1 MAIAL
6 NRSKNDFTNNPF
18 FKAVSSV
25 AGNIITKT
33 QEVTSNVVNET
44 KKIAGNIAKGTKQ
57 VAGNVAKSTVKIAK
71 NIANETKKIRN
82 NVVSETKRIVGNV
95 KRETKR
101 VAGNVAKGTKKVAG
115 NISKSTVKVISDI
128 SNETKRVIRNVNKE
142 TKRIA
147 GNIVKGTKKVASNI
161 AKGNFAVLSSVAKD
175 IAKETSKIVRGVT
188 RESYRIATNVAR
200 GTSKV
205 ISGVSKEAGKIV
217 KNIARETSRIVR
229 DVTNETKRITGNIIK
244 GTAGVAKNIIKS
256 TAKIANDVNKET
268 IKIVKDVAKETNRIK
283 NNVVNEVK
291 NVLYAASKLPI
302 IGSNARD
309 LHALLQEAEIEQIN
323 KELDA
328 QEEEQDKKTFYDK
341 ISNMELDESTISNI
355 VGAIDGSADKSIY
368 NNFKES
374 KLKVGME
381 ITIGSGNGEKKLKIL
396 EIMDKTKSGI
406 RGIAVGNLKTGKVEI
421 ILEGSTPPDKFF
433 ENPTKVTKHWLNNMQ
448 GNMRRPTLDL
458 LKGAASPNHIPD
470 LTDLYKSNENGTP
483 LDYQEA
489 LEFSKKIQNEYKN
502 GKNGFKG
509 LVRVSGHSKAGGA
522 SIYIASHLNIEAIA
536 VDPAPVSN
544 PGRYLYNNKIL
555 TVIPNNGDALL
566 NYTRENSKGATTSIS
581 KVYGIGELE
590 VKKVF
595 ESLNPLSIS
604 YGVDKLEENIKN
616 IMKPPRTSHLPAVK
630 VAAFKDKNGKI
641 DNHKTDPDD
650 VRKKEIEML
659 RDIKIYKSN
668 KNRGR

>member
-33 QEVTSNVVNET
+33 QKVTSNIVNET
-44 KKIAGNIAKGTKQ
+44 NKIVGNIAKGTKQ

-82 NVVSETKRIVGNV
+82 NVVNETKRIVGNV

-101 VAGNVAKGTKKVAG
+101 VAGNVAKGTKQVAG

-147 GNIVKGTKKVASNI
+147 GNIVRGTKKVASNI
-161 AKGNFAVLSSVAKD
+161 TKGNFAVLNGVVKD
-175 IAKETSKIVRGVT
+175 IAKETSKIVRGVAK
-188 RESYRIATNVAR
+188 ESYRIATNVAR
-200 GTSKV
+200 GTSRI

-268 IKIVKDVAKETNRIK
+268 IKIVKDVAKEVNRIK
-283 NNVVNEVK
+283 NNVVNEAK

-302 IGSNARD
+302 IGSNARN
-309 LHALLQEAEIEQIN
+309 LHAFLQEAEIEQIN

-341 ISNMELDESTISNI
+341 ISNMDLDESTVSNR
-355 VGAIDGSADKSIY
+355 VGAIDGSTDKSIY
-368 NNFKES
+368 NNFKKGE
-374 KLKVGME
+374 LKVGME
-381 ITIGSGNGEKKLKIL
+381 IAIDSGNGAENLKIL

-421 ILEGSTPPDKFF
+421 ILEGSMPPSEFF
-433 ENPTKVTKHWLNNMQ
+433 KNPTKVTKHWANNIS
-448 GNMRRPTLDL
+448 GNMRRTSSGL
-458 LKGAASPNHIPD
+458 LKGATSLNLPNFSD
-470 LTDLYKSNENGTP
+470 VYRSNENGTP

-489 LEFSKKIQNEYKN
+489 LEFSKKIQNGYKN
-502 GKNGFKG
+502 GKDGFKG

-536 VDPAPVSN
+536 VDPAPVNN

-555 TVIPNNGDALL
+555 KVIPDNEGDFINGALL
-566 NYTRENSKGATTSIS
+566 NEVKTNSKGEKIS
-581 KVYGIGELE
+581 SSRTFGLQKAV
-590 VKKVF
+590 
-595 ESLNPLSIS
+595 
-604 YGVDKLEENIKN
+604 ENINIKDPIGKLKN
-616 IMKPPRTSHLPAVK
+616 FQQFIKGPKTDNLATMVVK
-630 VAAFKDKNGKI
+630 VKEGSLWHTTDIRDVIDKE
-641 DNHKTDPDD
+641 KTLLN
-650 VRKKEIEML
+650 EIKL
-659 RDIKIYKSN
+659 YKSN

>member
-44 KKIAGNIAKGTKQ
+44 K
-57 VAGNVAKSTVKIAK
+57 
-71 NIANETKKIRN
+71 
-82 NVVSETKRIVGNV
+82 
-95 KRETKR
+95 
-101 VAGNVAKGTKKVAG
+101 
-115 NISKSTVKVISDI
+115 
-128 SNETKRVIRNVNKE
+128 
-142 TKRIA
+142 
-147 GNIVKGTKKVASNI
+147 
-161 AKGNFAVLSSVAKD
+161 
-175 IAKETSKIVRGVT
+175 
-188 RESYRIATNVAR
+188 
-200 GTSKV
+200 
-205 ISGVSKEAGKIV
+205 
-217 KNIARETSRIVR
+217 
-229 DVTNETKRITGNIIK
+229 RITGNIIK

-256 TAKIANDVNKET
+256 TTKIANDVNKET

-283 NNVVNEVK
+283 DNVIK
-291 NVLYAASKLPI
+291 NVKTVLYNASKLPI

-341 ISNMELDESTISNI
+341 ISNMEFDETTISNI

-368 NNFKES
+368 NNFNEG

-381 ITIGSGNGEKKLKIL
+381 ITIGKKDRAEKLKIL

-421 ILEGSTPPDKFF
+421 ILEGSMPPSEFF
-433 ENPTKVTKHWLNNMQ
+433 KNPTKVTKHWLNNMQ
-448 GNMRRPTLDL
+448 GNMRRSSLGL
-458 LKGAASPNHIPD
+458 LKGATSLNLPNFSD
-470 LTDLYKSNENGTP
+470 VYRSNENGTP

-489 LEFSKKIQNEYKN
+489 LEFSKKIQNGYKN
-502 GKNGFKG
+502 GKDGFKG

-536 VDPAPVSN
+536 VDPAPVNN

-555 TVIPNNGDALL
+555 KVIPDNEGDFINGALL
-566 NYTRENSKGATTSIS
+566 NEVKTNSKGEKIS
-581 KVYGIGELE
+581 SSRTFGLQKAV
-590 VKKVF
+590 
-595 ESLNPLSIS
+595 
-604 YGVDKLEENIKN
+604 ENINIKDPIGKLKN
-616 IMKPPRTSHLPAVK
+616 FQQFIKGPKTDNLATMVVK
-630 VAAFKDKNGKI
+630 VKEGSLW
-641 DNHKTDPDD
+641 HKTDIGD
-650 VRKKEIEML
+650 VIEKEKTLLNE
-659 RDIKIYKSN
+659 IKLYKSN

>member
-6 NRSKNDFTNNPF
+6 NRSKNDFTNNSF

-44 KKIAGNIAKGTKQ
+44 KKIAGNIARGTKQ

-82 NVVSETKRIVGNV
+82 NVVSEAKRIVNNV

-101 VAGNVAKGTKKVAG
+101 VAGNVAKGTKQVAG
-115 NISKSTVKVISDI
+115 NISKSTVKVISNI

-161 AKGNFAVLSSVAKD
+161 AKGNFAVLNGVVKD
-175 IAKETSKIVRGVT
+175 IAKETRKIIKGVAK
-188 RESYRIATNVAR
+188 ESYRIATNVAR

-229 DVTNETKRITGNIIK
+229 DITNETKRITGNIIK

-256 TAKIANDVNKET
+256 TTKIANDVNKET

-283 NNVVNEVK
+283 DNVIK
-291 NVLYAASKLPI
+291 NVKTVLYNASKLPI
-302 IGSNARD
+302 IGSSARD

-341 ISNMELDESTISNI
+341 ISNMELDESTVSNR
-355 VGAIDGSADKSIY
+355 VGATDGSDDKSIY
-368 NNFKES
+368 NNFKKGE
-374 KLKVGME
+374 LKVGME
-381 ITIGSGNGEKKLKIL
+381 IVIDEGNGAEKLKIL

-406 RGIAVGNLKTGKVEI
+406 RGIAVGNIKTGKVEI
-421 ILEGSTPPDKFF
+421 ILEGSMPPNEFF
-433 ENPTKVTKHWLNNMQ
+433 KNPTKVTKHWANNIS
-448 GNMRRPTLDL
+448 GNMRRTSSGL
-458 LKGAASPNHIPD
+458 LKGATSLNLPNFSD
-470 LTDLYKSNENGTP
+470 VYRSNENGTP

-502 GKNGFKG
+502 GKDGFKG

-536 VDPAPVSN
+536 VDPAPVNN

-555 TVIPNNGDALL
+555 KVIPDNEGDFINGALL
-566 NYTRENSKGATTSIS
+566 NEVKTNSKGEKIS
-581 KVYGIGELE
+581 SSRTFGLQKAVENINIKVPID
-590 VKKVF
+590 K
-595 ESLNPLSIS
+595 
-604 YGVDKLEENIKN
+604 KLENVKQVIKG
-616 IMKPPRTSHLPAVK
+616 S
-630 VAAFKDKNGKI
+630 KI
-641 DNHKTDPDD
+641 DNLATMVVKAKEGSLWHKTDIGD
-650 VRKKEIEML
+650 VIEKEKTLLNE
-659 RDIKIYKSN
+659 IKLYKSN

>member
-82 NVVSETKRIVGNV
+82 NVVNETKRIVNNV

-101 VAGNVAKGTKKVAG
+101 VAGNVAKGTKQVAG
-115 NISKSTVKVISDI
+115 NISKSTVKVISNI

-161 AKGNFAVLSSVAKD
+161 TKGNFAVLNGVVKD
-175 IAKETSKIVRGVT
+175 IAKETRKIIKGVAK
-188 RESYRIATNVAR
+188 ESYRIATNVVK
-200 GTSKV
+200 GTSKI

-217 KNIARETSRIVR
+217 KNIAGETSRIVR
-229 DVTNETKRITGNIIK
+229 NVTNETKRITGNIIK

-283 NNVVNEVK
+283 DNVIK
-291 NVLYAASKLPI
+291 NVKTVLYNASKLPI

-341 ISNMELDESTISNI
+341 ISNMELDESTVSNR
-355 VGAIDGSADKSIY
+355 VGAIDDSAKKSIY
-368 NNFKES
+368 NNFNEG

-381 ITIGSGNGEKKLKIL
+381 ITIGSGNGKEKLKIL

-406 RGIAVGNLKTGKVEI
+406 RGIAVGNMKTGKVEI
-421 ILEGSTPPDKFF
+421 ILEGSMPPSEFF
-433 ENPTKVTKHWLNNMQ
+433 KNPTKVTKHWANNIS
-448 GNMRRPTLDL
+448 GNMRRTSSGL
-458 LKGAASPNHIPD
+458 LKGATSLNLPNFSD
-470 LTDLYKSNENGTP
+470 VYRSNENGTP

-502 GKNGFKG
+502 GKDGFKG

-536 VDPAPVSN
+536 VDPAPVNN

-555 TVIPNNGDALL
+555 KVVPDNEGDFINGALL
-566 NYTRENSKGATTSIS
+566 NEVKTNSKGEKIS
-581 KVYGIGELE
+581 SSRTFGLQKAV
-590 VKKVF
+590 
-595 ESLNPLSIS
+595 
-604 YGVDKLEENIKN
+604 ENINIKDPIGKLKN
-616 IMKPPRTSHLPAVK
+616 FQQFIKGP
-630 VAAFKDKNGKI
+630 
-641 DNHKTDPDD
+641 KTDNLATMVVKAKEGSLWHTTDIGD
-650 VRKKEIEML
+650 VIEKEKTLLNE
-659 RDIKIYKSN
+659 IKLYKSN

>member
-18 FKAVSSV
+18 FKTVSSV

-44 KKIAGNIAKGTKQ
+44 KKIVGNIARGTKQ

-82 NVVSETKRIVGNV
+82 NVVNETKRIVGNV

-101 VAGNVAKGTKKVAG
+101 VTSNVAKGTKQVAG
-115 NISKSTVKVISDI
+115 NISKSTVKVISNI

-161 AKGNFAVLSSVAKD
+161 TKGNFAVLNGVVKD
-175 IAKETSKIVRGVT
+175 IAKETRKIIKGVAK
-188 RESYRIATNVAR
+188 ESYRIATNVVK
-200 GTSKV
+200 GTSKI

-217 KNIARETSRIVR
+217 KNIAGETSKIVR
-229 DVTNETKRITGNIIK
+229 NVTNETKRITGNIIK

-283 NNVVNEVK
+283 NNVVNEAK
-291 NVLYAASKLPI
+291 NILYAASKLPI
-302 IGSNARD
+302 IGSSVRD

-341 ISNMELDESTISNI
+341 ISNMEFDETTISNI

-421 ILEGSTPPDKFF
+421 ILEGSMPPNEFF
-433 ENPTKVTKHWLNNMQ
+433 KNPTKVTKHWLNNMQ

-502 GKNGFKG
+502 GKDGFKG

-536 VDPAPVSN
+536 VDPAPVNN

-555 TVIPNNGDALL
+555 KVVPDNEGDFINGALL
-566 NYTRENSKGATTSIS
+566 NEVKTNSKGEKIS
-581 KVYGIGELE
+581 SSRTFGLQKAVENINIKVPID
-590 VKKVF
+590 K
-595 ESLNPLSIS
+595 
-604 YGVDKLEENIKN
+604 KLENVKQVIKG
-616 IMKPPRTSHLPAVK
+616 S
-630 VAAFKDKNGKI
+630 KI
-641 DNHKTDPDD
+641 DNLATMVVKAKEGSLWHKTDIGD
-650 VRKKEIEML
+650 VIVEEKKLLNEIKL
-659 RDIKIYKSN
+659 YKSN

>member
-18 FKAVSSV
+18 FKVVSSV

-44 KKIAGNIAKGTKQ
+44 KKIAGNIARGTKQ

-101 VAGNVAKGTKKVAG
+101 VAGNVAKGTKQVAG
-115 NISKSTVKVISDI
+115 NISKSTVKVISNI

-161 AKGNFAVLSSVAKD
+161 TKGNFAVLNGVVKD
-175 IAKETSKIVRGVT
+175 IAKETRKIIKGVAK
-188 RESYRIATNVAR
+188 ESYRIATNVVK
-200 GTSKV
+200 GTSKI

-229 DVTNETKRITGNIIK
+229 DITNETKRITGNIIK

-283 NNVVNEVK
+283 DNVIK
-291 NVLYAASKLPI
+291 NVKTVLYNASKLPI
-302 IGSNARD
+302 IGSSARD

-341 ISNMELDESTISNI
+341 ISNMEFDETTVSNR
-355 VGAIDGSADKSIY
+355 VRATDGSDDKSIY
-368 NNFKES
+368 NNFNEG

-381 ITIGSGNGEKKLKIL
+381 IVVGDEGKGEEKLKIL

-406 RGIAVGNLKTGKVEI
+406 RGIAVGNMKTGKVEI
-421 ILEGSTPPDKFF
+421 ILEGSMPPNEFF
-433 ENPTKVTKHWLNNMQ
+433 KNPTKVTKHWANNIS
-448 GNMRRPTLDL
+448 GNMRRTSSGL
-458 LKGAASPNHIPD
+458 LKGATSLNLPNFSD
-470 LTDLYKSNENGTP
+470 VYRSNENGTP

-502 GKNGFKG
+502 GKDGFKG

-536 VDPAPVSN
+536 VDPAPVNN

-555 TVIPNNGDALL
+555 KVVPDNEGDFINGALL
-566 NYTRENSKGATTSIS
+566 NEVKINSKGEKIS
-581 KVYGIGELE
+581 SSRTFGLQKAVENINIKVPID
-590 VKKVF
+590 K
-595 ESLNPLSIS
+595 
-604 YGVDKLEENIKN
+604 KLENVKQVIKG
-616 IMKPPRTSHLPAVK
+616 S
-630 VAAFKDKNGKI
+630 KI
-641 DNHKTDPDD
+641 DNLATMVVKAKEGSLWHKTDIGD
-650 VRKKEIEML
+650 VIVEEKKLLNEIKL
-659 RDIKIYKSN
+659 YKSN

>member
-44 KKIAGNIAKGTKQ
+44 KKIAGNIARGTKQ

-82 NVVSETKRIVGNV
+82 NVVSETKRIVNNV

-101 VAGNVAKGTKKVAG
+101 VADNVAKVTKQVAG
-115 NISKSTVKVISDI
+115 NISKSTVKVTSNI

-147 GNIVKGTKKVASNI
+147 DNIVKGTKKVASNI
-161 AKGNFAVLSSVAKD
+161 AKGNFAVLNGVVKD
-175 IAKETSKIVRGVT
+175 IAKETSKIVRGVAK
-188 RESYRIATNVAR
+188 ESYRIATNVAK

-205 ISGVSKEAGKIV
+205 ISGISKEAGKIV

-283 NNVVNEVK
+283 NNVVNEAK
-291 NVLYAASKLPI
+291 NILYAASKLPI
-302 IGSNARD
+302 IGSNARN

-341 ISNMELDESTISNI
+341 ISNMELDESTVSNR
-355 VGAIDGSADKSIY
+355 VGATDGSADKSIY
-368 NNFKES
+368 NNFKKGE
-374 KLKVGME
+374 LKVGMD
-381 ITIGSGNGEKKLKIL
+381 ITIGSGNGKEKLKIL

-406 RGIAVGNLKTGKVEI
+406 RGIAVGNMKTGKVEI
-421 ILEGSTPPDKFF
+421 ILEGSMPPNEFF
-433 ENPTKVTKHWLNNMQ
+433 KNPTKVTKHWLNNMQ
-448 GNMRRPTLDL
+448 GNMRRTSSGL
-458 LKGAASPNHIPD
+458 LKGATSLNLPNFSD
-470 LTDLYKSNENGTP
+470 VYRSNENGTP

-502 GKNGFKG
+502 GKDGFKG

-536 VDPAPVSN
+536 VDPAPVNN

-555 TVIPNNGDALL
+555 KVIPDNEGDFINGALL
-566 NYTRENSKGATTSIS
+566 NEVKTNSKGEKIS
-581 KVYGIGELE
+581 SSRTFGLQKAV
-590 VKKVF
+590 
-595 ESLNPLSIS
+595 
-604 YGVDKLEENIKN
+604 ENINIKDPIGKLKN
-616 IMKPPRTSHLPAVK
+616 FQQFIKGPKT
-630 VAAFKDKNGKI
+630 
-641 DNHKTDPDD
+641 DNLATMVVEAKKGSLWHKTDIGD
-650 VRKKEIEML
+650 VIEKEKTLLNE
-659 RDIKIYKSN
+659 IKLYKSN

>member
-44 KKIAGNIAKGTKQ
+44 KKIAGNIARGTKQ

-82 NVVSETKRIVGNV
+82 NVVSETKRIVNNV

-101 VAGNVAKGTKKVAG
+101 VADNVAKVTKQVAG
-115 NISKSTVKVISDI
+115 NISKSTVKVTSNI

-147 GNIVKGTKKVASNI
+147 DNIVKGTKKVASNI
-161 AKGNFAVLSSVAKD
+161 AKGNFAVLNGVVKD
-175 IAKETSKIVRGVT
+175 IAKETSKIVRGVAK
-188 RESYRIATNVAR
+188 ESYRIATNVAR

-283 NNVVNEVK
+283 NNVVNEAK
-291 NVLYAASKLPI
+291 NILYAASKLPI
-302 IGSNARD
+302 IGSNARN

-341 ISNMELDESTISNI
+341 ISNMELDESTVSNR
-355 VGAIDGSADKSIY
+355 VGATDGSADKSIY
-368 NNFKES
+368 NNFKKGE
-374 KLKVGME
+374 LKVGMD
-381 ITIGSGNGEKKLKIL
+381 ITIGSGNGKEKLKIL

-406 RGIAVGNLKTGKVEI
+406 RGIAVGNMKTGKVEI
-421 ILEGSTPPDKFF
+421 ILEGSMPPNEFF
-433 ENPTKVTKHWLNNMQ
+433 KNPTKVTKHWLNNMQ
-448 GNMRRPTLDL
+448 GNMRRSSLGL
-458 LKGAASPNHIPD
+458 LKGATSLNLPNFSD
-470 LTDLYKSNENGTP
+470 VYRSNENGTP

-581 KVYGIGELE
+581 KAYGIGELE

>member
-6 NRSKNDFTNNPF
+6 NRSKNDFTNNSF

-44 KKIAGNIAKGTKQ
+44 KKIAGNIARGTKQ

-82 NVVSETKRIVGNV
+82 NVVNETKRIVSNV

-101 VAGNVAKGTKKVAG
+101 VAGNVAKGTKQVAG

-161 AKGNFAVLSSVAKD
+161 TKGNFAVLNGVVKD
-175 IAKETSKIVRGVT
+175 IAKETSKIVRGVAK
-188 RESYRIATNVAR
+188 ESYRIATNVAR

-229 DVTNETKRITGNIIK
+229 DITNETKRITGNIIK

-256 TAKIANDVNKET
+256 TTKIANDVNKET

-283 NNVVNEVK
+283 NNVVNEAK
-291 NVLYAASKLPI
+291 KVLYAASKLPI
-302 IGSNARD
+302 IGSNARN

-341 ISNMELDESTISNI
+341 ISNMDLDESTVSNR
-355 VGAIDGSADKSIY
+355 VGAIDGSTDKSIY
-368 NNFKES
+368 NNFKKGE
-374 KLKVGME
+374 LKVGME
-381 ITIGSGNGEKKLKIL
+381 IAIDSGNGAENLKIL

-406 RGIAVGNLKTGKVEI
+406 RGIAVGNIKTGKVEI
-421 ILEGSTPPDKFF
+421 ILEGSMPPSEFF
-433 ENPTKVTKHWLNNMQ
+433 KNPTKVTKHWANNIS
-448 GNMRRPTLDL
+448 GNMRRTSSGL
-458 LKGAASPNHIPD
+458 LKGATSLNLPNFSD
-470 LTDLYKSNENGTP
+470 VYRSNENGTP

-502 GKNGFKG
+502 GKDGFKG

-536 VDPAPVSN
+536 VDPAPVNN

-555 TVIPNNGDALL
+555 KVIPDNEGDFINGALL
-566 NYTRENSKGATTSIS
+566 NEVKTNSKGEKIS
-581 KVYGIGELE
+581 SSRTFGLQKAV
-590 VKKVF
+590 
-595 ESLNPLSIS
+595 
-604 YGVDKLEENIKN
+604 ENINIKDPIGKLKN
-616 IMKPPRTSHLPAVK
+616 FQQFIKGPKTDNLATMVVK
-630 VAAFKDKNGKI
+630 VKEGSLWHTTDIRDVIDKE
-641 DNHKTDPDD
+641 KTLLN
-650 VRKKEIEML
+650 EIKL
-659 RDIKIYKSN
+659 YKSN

>member
-33 QEVTSNVVNET
+33 QKVTSNIVNET
-44 KKIAGNIAKGTKQ
+44 NKIVGNIARGTKQ

-82 NVVSETKRIVGNV
+82 NVVNETKRIVGNV

-101 VAGNVAKGTKKVAG
+101 VTSNVAKGTKQVAG
-115 NISKSTVKVISDI
+115 NISKSTVKVISNI

-161 AKGNFAVLSSVAKD
+161 TKGNFAVLNGVVKD
-175 IAKETSKIVRGVT
+175 IVKETSKIVRGVAK
-188 RESYRIATNVAR
+188 ESYRIATNVAR
-200 GTSKV
+200 GTSRV

-229 DVTNETKRITGNIIK
+229 NVTNETKRITGNIIK
-244 GTAGVAKNIIKS
+244 GTSGVAKNIIKS

-283 NNVVNEVK
+283 DNVIK
-291 NVLYAASKLPI
+291 NVKTVLYNASKLPI

-328 QEEEQDKKTFYDK
+328 QEEEQDKKAFYDK
-341 ISNMELDESTISNI
+341 ISNMELDESTVSNR

-381 ITIGSGNGEKKLKIL
+381 ITIGSGNGEEKLKIL

-406 RGIAVGNLKTGKVEI
+406 RGIAVGNMKTGKVEI
-421 ILEGSTPPDKFF
+421 ILEGSMPPNEFF
-433 ENPTKVTKHWLNNMQ
+433 KNPTKVTKHWANNIS
-448 GNMRRPTLDL
+448 GNMRRTSSGL
-458 LKGAASPNHIPD
+458 LKGATSLNLPNISD
-470 LTDLYKSNENGTP
+470 VYRSNENGTP

-502 GKNGFKG
+502 GKDGFKG

-536 VDPAPVSN
+536 VDPAPVNN

-555 TVIPNNGDALL
+555 KVVPDNEGDFINGALL
-566 NYTRENSKGATTSIS
+566 NEVKTNSKGEKIS
-581 KVYGIGELE
+581 SSRTFGLQKAVENINIKVPID
-590 VKKVF
+590 K
-595 ESLNPLSIS
+595 
-604 YGVDKLEENIKN
+604 KLENVKQVIKG
-616 IMKPPRTSHLPAVK
+616 S
-630 VAAFKDKNGKI
+630 KI
-641 DNHKTDPDD
+641 DNLATMVVKAKEGSLWHKTDIGD
-650 VRKKEIEML
+650 VIVEEKKLLNEIKL
-659 RDIKIYKSN
+659 YKSN

>member
-44 KKIAGNIAKGTKQ
+44 KKIAGNIARGTKQ

-82 NVVSETKRIVGNV
+82 NVVNETKRIVGNV

-101 VAGNVAKGTKKVAG
+101 VAGNVAKGTKQVAG
-115 NISKSTVKVISDI
+115 NISKSTVKVISNI

-147 GNIVKGTKKVASNI
+147 GNIVKGTKQVASNI
-161 AKGNFAVLSSVAKD
+161 AKGNFAVLNGVVKD
-175 IAKETSKIVRGVT
+175 IAKETRKIIKGVAK
-188 RESYRIATNVAR
+188 ESYRIATNVAR
-200 GTSKV
+200 GTSRV

-229 DVTNETKRITGNIIK
+229 NVTNETKRITGNIIK

-283 NNVVNEVK
+283 DNVIK
-291 NVLYAASKLPI
+291 NVKTVLYNASKLPI
-302 IGSNARD
+302 IGSNVRD

-341 ISNMELDESTISNI
+341 ISNMELDESTVSNR
-355 VGAIDGSADKSIY
+355 VGATDGSAKKSIY
-368 NNFKES
+368 NNFKEG
-374 KLKVGME
+374 KLKVGMD
-381 ITIGSGNGEKKLKIL
+381 ITIGSENGEEKLKIL

-433 ENPTKVTKHWLNNMQ
+433 ENPTKVTKHWLNNIP

-458 LKGAASPNHIPD
+458 LKGATSPNHIPD

-522 SIYIASHLNIEAIA
+522 SIYIASHLNTEAIA
-536 VDPAPVSN
+536 VDPAPVNN

-555 TVIPNNGDALL
+555 KVIPDNEGDFINGALL
-566 NYTRENSKGATTSIS
+566 NEVKTNSKGEKIS
-581 KVYGIGELE
+581 SSRTFGLQKAV
-590 VKKVF
+590 
-595 ESLNPLSIS
+595 
-604 YGVDKLEENIKN
+604 ENINIKDPIGKLKN
-616 IMKPPRTSHLPAVK
+616 FQQFIKGPKT
-630 VAAFKDKNGKI
+630 
-641 DNHKTDPDD
+641 DNLATMVVEAKKGSLWHKTDIGD
-650 VRKKEIEML
+650 VIEKEKTLLNE
-659 RDIKIYKSN
+659 IKLYKSN

>member
-6 NRSKNDFTNNPF
+6 NRSKNEFTNNPF

-44 KKIAGNIAKGTKQ
+44 KKIAGNIARGTKQ

-101 VAGNVAKGTKKVAG
+101 VAGNVAKGTKQVAG

-161 AKGNFAVLSSVAKD
+161 TKGNFAVLNGVVKD
-175 IAKETSKIVRGVT
+175 IAKETSKIVRGVAK
-188 RESYRIATNVAR
+188 ESYRIATNVAR

-205 ISGVSKEAGKIV
+205 ISNVSKEAGKIV
-217 KNIARETSRIVR
+217 KNIAGETSRIVR

-283 NNVVNEVK
+283 NNVVNEAK
-291 NVLYAASKLPI
+291 KVLYAASKLPI
-302 IGSNARD
+302 IGSNARN

-341 ISNMELDESTISNI
+341 ISNMDLDESTVSNR
-355 VGAIDGSADKSIY
+355 VGAIDGSTDKSIY
-368 NNFKES
+368 NNFKKGE
-374 KLKVGME
+374 LKVGME
-381 ITIGSGNGEKKLKIL
+381 IAIDSGNGAENLKIL

-406 RGIAVGNLKTGKVEI
+406 RGIAVGNIKTGKVEI
-421 ILEGSTPPDKFF
+421 ILEGSMPPSEFF
-433 ENPTKVTKHWLNNMQ
+433 KNPTKVTKHWANNIS
-448 GNMRRPTLDL
+448 GNMRRTSSGL
-458 LKGAASPNHIPD
+458 LKGATSLNLPNFSD
-470 LTDLYKSNENGTP
+470 VYRSNENGTP

-502 GKNGFKG
+502 GKDGFKG

-536 VDPAPVSN
+536 VDPAPVNN

-555 TVIPNNGDALL
+555 KVVPDNEGDFINGALL
-566 NYTRENSKGATTSIS
+566 NEVKTNSKGEKIS
-581 KVYGIGELE
+581 SSRTFGLQKAV
-590 VKKVF
+590 
-595 ESLNPLSIS
+595 
-604 YGVDKLEENIKN
+604 ENINIKDPIGKLKN
-616 IMKPPRTSHLPAVK
+616 FQQFIKGPKTDNLATMVVK
-630 VAAFKDKNGKI
+630 VKEGSLWHTTDIRDVIDKE
-641 DNHKTDPDD
+641 KTLLN
-650 VRKKEIEML
+650 EIKL
-659 RDIKIYKSN
+659 YKSN

>member
-44 KKIAGNIAKGTKQ
+44 KKIAGNIARGTKQ

-82 NVVSETKRIVGNV
+82 NVVSETKKIVNNV

-101 VAGNVAKGTKKVAG
+101 VAGNVAKGTKQVAG

-161 AKGNFAVLSSVAKD
+161 AKGNFAVLNGVVKD
-175 IAKETSKIVRGVT
+175 IAKETSKIVRGVAK
-188 RESYRIATNVAR
+188 ESYRIATNVAR

-229 DVTNETKRITGNIIK
+229 NVTNETKRITGNIIK
-244 GTAGVAKNIIKS
+244 GTSGVAKNIIKS

-268 IKIVKDVAKETNRIK
+268 IKIVKDVAKEVNRIK
-283 NNVVNEVK
+283 NNVVNEAK

-302 IGSNARD
+302 IGSNARN

-323 KELDA
+323 KELEA

-341 ISNMELDESTISNI
+341 ISNMELDESTISNR
-355 VGAIDGSADKSIY
+355 VGAIDDSAKKSIY
-368 NNFKES
+368 NNFNEG

-381 ITIGSGNGEKKLKIL
+381 ITIGSGNGAEKLKIL

-406 RGIAVGNLKTGKVEI
+406 RGIAVGNIKTGKVEI
-421 ILEGSTPPDKFF
+421 ILEGSMPPSEFF
-433 ENPTKVTKHWLNNMQ
+433 KNPTKVTKHWANNIS
-448 GNMRRPTLDL
+448 GNMRRTSSGL
-458 LKGAASPNHIPD
+458 LKGATSLNLPNFSD
-470 LTDLYKSNENGTP
+470 VYRSNENGTP

-502 GKNGFKG
+502 GKDGFKG

-536 VDPAPVSN
+536 VDPAPVNN

-555 TVIPNNGDALL
+555 KVVPDNEGDFINGALL
-566 NYTRENSKGATTSIS
+566 NEVKTNSKGEKIS
-581 KVYGIGELE
+581 SSRTFGLQKAV
-590 VKKVF
+590 
-595 ESLNPLSIS
+595 
-604 YGVDKLEENIKN
+604 ENINIKDPIGKLKN
-616 IMKPPRTSHLPAVK
+616 FQQFIKGP
-630 VAAFKDKNGKI
+630 
-641 DNHKTDPDD
+641 KTDNLATMVVKAKEGSLWHTTDIGD
-650 VRKKEIEML
+650 VIEKEKTLLNE
-659 RDIKIYKSN
+659 IKLYKSN

>member
-44 KKIAGNIAKGTKQ
+44 KKIAGNIARGTKQ

-71 NIANETKKIRN
+71 NVINETQKIRK
-82 NVVSETKRIVGNV
+82 NVVNETKRIVNNV

-142 TKRIA
+142 TKRIV

-161 AKGNFAVLSSVAKD
+161 AKGNFAVLNGVVKD
-175 IAKETSKIVRGVT
+175 IAKETRKIIKGVAK
-188 RESYRIATNVAR
+188 ESYRIATNVAR

-268 IKIVKDVAKETNRIK
+268 IKIVKDVAKEVNRIK
-283 NNVVNEVK
+283 NNVVNEAK

-341 ISNMELDESTISNI
+341 ISNMELDESTVSNR
-355 VGAIDGSADKSIY
+355 VGATDGSADESIY
-368 NNFKES
+368 NNFNKGE
-374 KLKVGME
+374 LKVGME
-381 ITIGSGNGEKKLKIL
+381 ITIGKKNRAENFKIL
-396 EIMDKTKSGI
+396 EIMDKAKSGI

-421 ILEGSTPPDKFF
+421 ILEGSMPPDKFF
-433 ENPTKVTKHWLNNMQ
+433 ENPTKVTKHWANNIS
-448 GNMRRPTLDL
+448 GNMRRTSSGL
-458 LKGAASPNHIPD
+458 LKGATSLNLPNFSD
-470 LTDLYKSNENGTP
+470 VYRSNENGTP

-502 GKNGFKG
+502 GKDGFKG

-536 VDPAPVSN
+536 VDPAPVNN

-555 TVIPNNGDALL
+555 KVIPDNEGDFINGALL
-566 NYTRENSKGATTSIS
+566 NEVKTNSKGEKIS
-581 KVYGIGELE
+581 SSRTFGLQKAV
-590 VKKVF
+590 
-595 ESLNPLSIS
+595 
-604 YGVDKLEENIKN
+604 ENINIKDPIGKLKN
-616 IMKPPRTSHLPAVK
+616 FQQFIKGPKTDNLATMVVK
-630 VAAFKDKNGKI
+630 VKEGSLW
-641 DNHKTDPDD
+641 HKTDIGD
-650 VRKKEIEML
+650 VIEKEKTLLNE
-659 RDIKIYKSN
+659 IKLYKSN

>member
-44 KKIAGNIAKGTKQ
+44 KKIAGNIARGTKQ

-82 NVVSETKRIVGNV
+82 NVVSETKKIVNNV

-101 VAGNVAKGTKKVAG
+101 VTGNVAKGTKQVAG
-115 NISKSTVKVISDI
+115 NISKSTVKVISNI

-161 AKGNFAVLSSVAKD
+161 AKGNFAVLNGVVKD
-175 IAKETSKIVRGVT
+175 IAKETRKIIKGVAK
-188 RESYRIATNVAR
+188 ESYRIATNVAK

-229 DVTNETKRITGNIIK
+229 NVTNETKRITGNIIK

-268 IKIVKDVAKETNRIK
+268 IKIVKDVAKEVNRIK
-283 NNVVNEVK
+283 NNVVNEAK

-302 IGSNARD
+302 IGSNARN
-309 LHALLQEAEIEQIN
+309 LHAFLQEAEIEQIN

-341 ISNMELDESTISNI
+341 ISNMELDESTVSNR
-355 VGAIDGSADKSIY
+355 VGAIDGSDDKSIY

-381 ITIGSGNGEKKLKIL
+381 ITIGKKDRAENFKIL

-421 ILEGSTPPDKFF
+421 ILEGSMPPNEFF
-433 ENPTKVTKHWLNNMQ
+433 KNPTKVTKHWANNIS
-448 GNMRRPTLDL
+448 GNMRRSSLGL
-458 LKGAASPNHIPD
+458 LKGATSLNLPNFSD
-470 LTDLYKSNENGTP
+470 VYRSNENGTP

-536 VDPAPVSN
+536 VDPAPVNN

-555 TVIPNNGDALL
+555 KVIPDNEGDFINGALL
-566 NYTRENSKGATTSIS
+566 NEVKTNSKGEKIS
-581 KVYGIGELE
+581 SSRTFGLQKAVENINIKVPID
-590 VKKVF
+590 KK
-595 ESLNPLSIS
+595 L
-604 YGVDKLEENIKN
+604 ENIKQVIKGPKTDN
-616 IMKPPRTSHLPAVK
+616 LATMVVK
-630 VAAFKDKNGKI
+630 VKEGSLW
-641 DNHKTDPDD
+641 HKTDIGN
-650 VRKKEIEML
+650 VIEKEKTLLNE
-659 RDIKIYKSN
+659 IKLYKSN

>member
-33 QEVTSNVVNET
+33 QEVTSNIVNET
-44 KKIAGNIAKGTKQ
+44 NKIVGNIARGTKQ

-82 NVVSETKRIVGNV
+82 NVVNETKRIVNNV

-101 VAGNVAKGTKKVAG
+101 VAGNVAKGTKQVAG
-115 NISKSTVKVISDI
+115 NISKSTVKVISNI

-147 GNIVKGTKKVASNI
+147 SNIVKGTKKVASNI
-161 AKGNFAVLSSVAKD
+161 AKGNFAVLNGVVKD
-175 IAKETSKIVRGVT
+175 IAKETRKIIKGVAK
-188 RESYRIATNVAR
+188 ESYRIATNVAR

-217 KNIARETSRIVR
+217 KNIAGETSKIVR

-256 TAKIANDVNKET
+256 TTKIANDVNKET

-283 NNVVNEVK
+283 NNVVNEAK
-291 NVLYAASKLPI
+291 KVLYAASKLPI
-302 IGSNARD
+302 IGSNARN

-341 ISNMELDESTISNI
+341 ISNMDLDESTVSNR
-355 VGAIDGSADKSIY
+355 VGAIDGSTDKSIY
-368 NNFKES
+368 NNFKKGE
-374 KLKVGME
+374 LKVGME
-381 ITIGSGNGEKKLKIL
+381 IAIDSGNGAENLKIL

-406 RGIAVGNLKTGKVEI
+406 RGIAVGNIKTGKVEI
-421 ILEGSTPPDKFF
+421 ILEGSMPPSEFF
-433 ENPTKVTKHWLNNMQ
+433 KNPTKVTKHWANNIS
-448 GNMRRPTLDL
+448 GNMRRTSSGL
-458 LKGAASPNHIPD
+458 LKGATSLNLPNFSD
-470 LTDLYKSNENGTP
+470 VYRSNENGTP

-502 GKNGFKG
+502 GKDGFKG

-536 VDPAPVSN
+536 VDPAPVNN

-555 TVIPNNGDALL
+555 KVIPDNEGDFINGALL
-566 NYTRENSKGATTSIS
+566 NEVKTNSKGEKIS
-581 KVYGIGELE
+581 SSRTFGLQKAV
-590 VKKVF
+590 
-595 ESLNPLSIS
+595 
-604 YGVDKLEENIKN
+604 ENINIKDPIGKLKN
-616 IMKPPRTSHLPAVK
+616 FQQFIKGPKTDNLATMVVK
-630 VAAFKDKNGKI
+630 VKEGSLWHTTDIRDVIDKE
-641 DNHKTDPDD
+641 KTLLN
-650 VRKKEIEML
+650 EIKL
-659 RDIKIYKSN
+659 YKSN

>member
-44 KKIAGNIAKGTKQ
+44 KKIAGNIARGTKQ

-82 NVVSETKRIVGNV
+82 NVVSETKRIVNNV

-101 VAGNVAKGTKKVAG
+101 VASNVAKGTKKVAE

-147 GNIVKGTKKVASNI
+147 GNIVKGTKQVASNI
-161 AKGNFAVLSSVAKD
+161 TKGNFAVLNGVVKD
-175 IAKETSKIVRGVT
+175 IAKETSKIVRGVAK
-188 RESYRIATNVAR
+188 ESYRIATNVAK

-205 ISGVSKEAGKIV
+205 ISGISKEAGKIV

-283 NNVVNEVK
+283 NNVVNEAK
-291 NVLYAASKLPI
+291 NILYAASKLPI
-302 IGSNARD
+302 IGSNARN

-341 ISNMELDESTISNI
+341 ISNMELDESTVSNR
-355 VGAIDGSADKSIY
+355 VGATDGSADKSIY
-368 NNFKES
+368 NNFKKGE
-374 KLKVGME
+374 LKVGMD
-381 ITIGSGNGEKKLKIL
+381 ITIGSGNGKEKLKIL

-406 RGIAVGNLKTGKVEI
+406 RGIAVGNMKTGKVEI
-421 ILEGSTPPDKFF
+421 ILEGSMPPNEFF
-433 ENPTKVTKHWLNNMQ
+433 KNPTKVTKHWLNNMQ
-448 GNMRRPTLDL
+448 GNMRRSSLGL
-458 LKGAASPNHIPD
+458 LKGATSLNLPNFSD
-470 LTDLYKSNENGTP
+470 VYRSNENGTP

-502 GKNGFKG
+502 GKDGFKG

-536 VDPAPVSN
+536 VDPAPVNN

-555 TVIPNNGDALL
+555 KVIPDNEGDFINGALL
-566 NYTRENSKGATTSIS
+566 NEVKTNSKGEKIS
-581 KVYGIGELE
+581 SSRTFGLQKAV
-590 VKKVF
+590 
-595 ESLNPLSIS
+595 
-604 YGVDKLEENIKN
+604 ENINIKDPIGKLKN
-616 IMKPPRTSHLPAVK
+616 FQQFIKGPKT
-630 VAAFKDKNGKI
+630 
-641 DNHKTDPDD
+641 DNLATMVVEAKKGSLWHKTDIGD
-650 VRKKEIEML
+650 VIEKEKTLLNE
-659 RDIKIYKSN
+659 IKLYKSN

>member
-44 KKIAGNIAKGTKQ
+44 KKIAGNIARGTKQ

-82 NVVSETKRIVGNV
+82 NVVSETKRIVNNV

-101 VAGNVAKGTKKVAG
+101 VAGNVAKGTKQVAG

-161 AKGNFAVLSSVAKD
+161 TKGNFAVLNGVVKD
-175 IAKETSKIVRGVT
+175 IAKETRKIIKGVAK
-188 RESYRIATNVAR
+188 ESYRIATNVVK
-200 GTSKV
+200 GTSKI

-217 KNIARETSRIVR
+217 KNIAGETSKIVR
-229 DVTNETKRITGNIIK
+229 NVTNETKRITGNIIK
-244 GTAGVAKNIIKS
+244 GTSGVAKNIIKS

-283 NNVVNEVK
+283 DNVVNEAK
-291 NVLYAASKLPI
+291 NILYAASKLPI

-341 ISNMELDESTISNI
+341 ISNMELDESTVSNR
-355 VGAIDGSADKSIY
+355 VRATDGSDDKSIY
-368 NNFKES
+368 NNFNEG
-374 KLKVGME
+374 KLKIGME
-381 ITIGSGNGEKKLKIL
+381 IVVGDEGKGEEKLKIL

-421 ILEGSTPPDKFF
+421 ILEGSMPPNEFF
-433 ENPTKVTKHWLNNMQ
+433 KNPTKVTKHWANNIS
-448 GNMRRPTLDL
+448 GNMRRTSSGL
-458 LKGAASPNHIPD
+458 LKGATSLNLPNFSD
-470 LTDLYKSNENGTP
+470 VYRSNENGTP

-555 TVIPNNGDALL
+555 TVIPDNEGDFINGALL
-566 NYTRENSKGATTSIS
+566 NEVKTNSKGEKIS
-581 KVYGIGELE
+581 SSRTFGLQKAVENINIKVPID
-590 VKKVF
+590 K
-595 ESLNPLSIS
+595 
-604 YGVDKLEENIKN
+604 KLENVKQVIKG
-616 IMKPPRTSHLPAVK
+616 S
-630 VAAFKDKNGKI
+630 KI
-641 DNHKTDPDD
+641 DNLATMVVKAKEGSLWHKTDIGD
-650 VRKKEIEML
+650 VIVEEKKLLNEIKL
-659 RDIKIYKSN
+659 YKSN

>member
-44 KKIAGNIAKGTKQ
+44 KKIAGNIARGTKQ

-82 NVVSETKRIVGNV
+82 NVVSETKRIVNNV

-101 VAGNVAKGTKKVAG
+101 VAGNVAKGTKQVAG
-115 NISKSTVKVISDI
+115 NISKSTVKVISNI

-161 AKGNFAVLSSVAKD
+161 AKGNFTVLSSVAKD
-175 IAKETSKIVRGVT
+175 IAKETRKIIKGVAK
-188 RESYRIATNVAR
+188 ESYRIATNVAR
-200 GTSKV
+200 GTSRV

-229 DVTNETKRITGNIIK
+229 NVTNETKRITGNIIK

-283 NNVVNEVK
+283 DNVIK
-291 NVLYAASKLPI
+291 NVKTVLYNASKLPI

-341 ISNMELDESTISNI
+341 ISNMELDESTVSNR
-355 VGAIDGSADKSIY
+355 VGAIDGSDDKSIY

-381 ITIGSGNGEKKLKIL
+381 ITIGKKDRAENFKIL

-421 ILEGSTPPDKFF
+421 ILEGSMPPNEFF
-433 ENPTKVTKHWLNNMQ
+433 KNPTKVTKHWLNNMQ
-448 GNMRRPTLDL
+448 GNMRRSSLGL
-458 LKGAASPNHIPD
+458 LKGATSLNLPNFSD
-470 LTDLYKSNENGTP
+470 VYRSNENGTP

-489 LEFSKKIQNEYKN
+489 LEFSKKIQNGYKN
-502 GKNGFKG
+502 GKDGFKG

-536 VDPAPVSN
+536 VDPAPVNN

-555 TVIPNNGDALL
+555 KVIPDNEGDFINGALL
-566 NYTRENSKGATTSIS
+566 NEVKTNSKGEKIS
-581 KVYGIGELE
+581 SSRTFGLQKAV
-590 VKKVF
+590 
-595 ESLNPLSIS
+595 
-604 YGVDKLEENIKN
+604 ENINIKDPIGKLKN
-616 IMKPPRTSHLPAVK
+616 FQQFIKGPKTDNLATMVVK
-630 VAAFKDKNGKI
+630 VKEGSLW
-641 DNHKTDPDD
+641 HKTDIGD
-650 VRKKEIEML
+650 VIEKEKTLLNE
-659 RDIKIYKSN
+659 IKLYKSN

>member
-44 KKIAGNIAKGTKQ
+44 KKIAGNIARGTKQ

-71 NIANETKKIRN
+71 NISNETKKIRN
-82 NVVSETKRIVGNV
+82 NVVNETKRIVGNV

-101 VAGNVAKGTKKVAG
+101 VADNVAKGTKQVAG
-115 NISKSTVKVISDI
+115 NISKSTVKVISNI

-147 GNIVKGTKKVASNI
+147 GNIVRGTKKVASNV
-161 AKGNFAVLSSVAKD
+161 AKGNFAVLNGVVKD
-175 IAKETSKIVRGVT
+175 IAKETRKIIKGVAK
-188 RESYRIATNVAR
+188 ESYRIATNVAR
-200 GTSKV
+200 GTSRI

-217 KNIARETSRIVR
+217 KNIAGETSRIVR
-229 DVTNETKRITGNIIK
+229 NVTNETKRITGNIIK

-268 IKIVKDVAKETNRIK
+268 IKIVKDVAKEVNRIK
-283 NNVVNEVK
+283 NNVVNEAK
-291 NVLYAASKLPI
+291 NILYAASKFPI

-341 ISNMELDESTISNI
+341 ISNMELDESTVSNRI
-355 VGAIDGSADKSIY
+355 GAIDGSDDKSIY

-381 ITIGSGNGEKKLKIL
+381 ITIGKKDRAENFKIL

-406 RGIAVGNLKTGKVEI
+406 RGIAVGNMKTGKVEI
-421 ILEGSTPPDKFF
+421 ILEGSMPPNEFF
-433 ENPTKVTKHWLNNMQ
+433 KNPTKVTKHWANNIS
-448 GNMRRPTLDL
+448 GNMRRSSLGL
-458 LKGAASPNHIPD
+458 LKGATSLNLPNFSD
-470 LTDLYKSNENGTP
+470 VYRSNENGTP

-502 GKNGFKG
+502 GKDGFKG

-536 VDPAPVSN
+536 VDPAPVNN

-555 TVIPNNGDALL
+555 KVIPDNEGDFINGALL
-566 NYTRENSKGATTSIS
+566 NEVKTNSKGEKIS
-581 KVYGIGELE
+581 SSRTFGLQKAV
-590 VKKVF
+590 
-595 ESLNPLSIS
+595 
-604 YGVDKLEENIKN
+604 ENINIKDPIGKLKN
-616 IMKPPRTSHLPAVK
+616 FQQFIKGPKTDNLATMVVK
-630 VAAFKDKNGKI
+630 VKEGSLW
-641 DNHKTDPDD
+641 HKTDIGD
-650 VRKKEIEML
+650 VIEKEKTLLNE
-659 RDIKIYKSN
+659 IKLYKSN

>member
-44 KKIAGNIAKGTKQ
+44 KKIAGNIARGTKQ

-82 NVVSETKRIVGNV
+82 NVVNETKRIVGNV

-101 VAGNVAKGTKKVAG
+101 VAGNVAKGTKQVAG
-115 NISKSTVKVISDI
+115 NISKSTVKVISNI

-142 TKRIA
+142 TKKIA

-161 AKGNFAVLSSVAKD
+161 AKGNFAVLNGVVKD
-175 IAKETSKIVRGVT
+175 IAKETRKIIKGVAK
-188 RESYRIATNVAR
+188 ESYRIATNVAR

-205 ISGVSKEAGKIV
+205 ISNVSKEAGKIV
-217 KNIARETSRIVR
+217 KNIAVETSRIVR
-229 DVTNETKRITGNIIK
+229 NVTNETKRITGNIIK

-256 TAKIANDVNKET
+256 AAKIANDVNKET

-283 NNVVNEVK
+283 NNVVNEAK

-302 IGSNARD
+302 IGSSARD

-341 ISNMELDESTISNI
+341 ISNMELDESTVSNR
-355 VGAIDGSADKSIY
+355 VGAIDDSAKKSIY
-368 NNFKES
+368 NNFNEG

-381 ITIGSGNGEKKLKIL
+381 ITIGKKDRAEKLKIL

-421 ILEGSTPPDKFF
+421 ILEGSMPPNEFF
-433 ENPTKVTKHWLNNMQ
+433 KNPTKVTKHWLNNIP

-458 LKGAASPNHIPD
+458 LKGATSPNHIPD

-522 SIYIASHLNIEAIA
+522 SIYIASHLNTEAIA

-555 TVIPNNGDALL
+555 KVIPDNEGDFINGALL
-566 NYTRENSKGATTSIS
+566 NEVKTNSKGEKIS
-581 KVYGIGELE
+581 SSRTFGLQKAV
-590 VKKVF
+590 
-595 ESLNPLSIS
+595 
-604 YGVDKLEENIKN
+604 ENINIKDPIGKLKN
-616 IMKPPRTSHLPAVK
+616 FQQFIKGP
-630 VAAFKDKNGKI
+630 
-641 DNHKTDPDD
+641 KTDNLATMVVKAKEGSLWHTTDIGD
-650 VRKKEIEML
+650 VIEKEKTLLNE
-659 RDIKIYKSN
+659 IKLYKSN

>member
-44 KKIAGNIAKGTKQ
+44 KKIAGNIARGTKQ

-82 NVVSETKRIVGNV
+82 NVVNETKRIVGNV
-95 KRETKR
+95 KRETKK
-101 VAGNVAKGTKKVAG
+101 VAGNVAKGTKQVAG

-147 GNIVKGTKKVASNI
+147 GNIVRGTKKVASNV
-161 AKGNFAVLSSVAKD
+161 AKGNFAVLNGVVKD
-175 IAKETSKIVRGVT
+175 IAKETRKIIKGVAK
-188 RESYRIATNVAR
+188 ESYRIATNVAR
-200 GTSKV
+200 GTSRI

-217 KNIARETSRIVR
+217 KNIAGETSRIVR
-229 DVTNETKRITGNIIK
+229 NVTNETKRITSNIVK

-283 NNVVNEVK
+283 NNVVNEAK
-291 NVLYAASKLPI
+291 NVLYAASKFPI

-341 ISNMELDESTISNI
+341 ISNMELDESTVSNR
-355 VGAIDGSADKSIY
+355 VRATDGSDDKSIY
-368 NNFKES
+368 NNFNEG
-374 KLKVGME
+374 KLKIGME
-381 ITIGSGNGEKKLKIL
+381 IVVGDEGKGEEKLKIL

-406 RGIAVGNLKTGKVEI
+406 RGIAVGNIKTGKVEI
-421 ILEGSTPPDKFF
+421 ILEGSMPPNEFF
-433 ENPTKVTKHWLNNMQ
+433 KNPTKVTKHWANNIS
-448 GNMRRPTLDL
+448 GNMRRSSLGL
-458 LKGAASPNHIPD
+458 LKGATSLNLPNFSD
-470 LTDLYKSNENGTP
+470 VYRSNENGTP

-489 LEFSKKIQNEYKN
+489 LEFSKKIQNGYKN
-502 GKNGFKG
+502 GKDGFKG

-536 VDPAPVSN
+536 VDPAPVNN

-555 TVIPNNGDALL
+555 KVVPDNEGDFINGALL
-566 NYTRENSKGATTSIS
+566 NEVKTNSKGEKIS
-581 KVYGIGELE
+581 SSRTFGLQKAV
-590 VKKVF
+590 
-595 ESLNPLSIS
+595 
-604 YGVDKLEENIKN
+604 ENINIKDPIGKLKN
-616 IMKPPRTSHLPAVK
+616 FQQFIKGPKTDNLATMVVK
-630 VAAFKDKNGKI
+630 VKEGSLW
-641 DNHKTDPDD
+641 HKTDIGD
-650 VRKKEIEML
+650 VIEKEKTLLNE
-659 RDIKIYKSN
+659 IKLYKSN

>member
-44 KKIAGNIAKGTKQ
+44 KKIAGNIARGTKQ

-82 NVVSETKRIVGNV
+82 NVVSETKRIVNNV

-101 VAGNVAKGTKKVAG
+101 VASNVAKGTKKVAE

-147 GNIVKGTKKVASNI
+147 GNIVKGTKQVASNI
-161 AKGNFAVLSSVAKD
+161 TKGNFAVLNGVVKD
-175 IAKETSKIVRGVT
+175 IAKETSKIVRGVAK
-188 RESYRIATNVAR
+188 ESYRIATNVAK

-205 ISGVSKEAGKIV
+205 ISGISKEAGKIV

-283 NNVVNEVK
+283 DNVIK
-291 NVLYAASKLPI
+291 NVKTVLYNASKLPI

-448 GNMRRPTLDL
+448 GNMRRTSSGL
-458 LKGAASPNHIPD
+458 LKGATSLNLPNFSD
-470 LTDLYKSNENGTP
+470 VYRSNENGTP

>member
-44 KKIAGNIAKGTKQ
+44 KKIAGNIARGTKQ

-82 NVVSETKRIVGNV
+82 NVVNETKRIVNNV

-101 VAGNVAKGTKKVAG
+101 VAGNVAKGTKQVAG
-115 NISKSTVKVISDI
+115 NISKSTVKVISNI

-147 GNIVKGTKKVASNI
+147 GNIVKGTKQVASNI
-161 AKGNFAVLSSVAKD
+161 AKGNFAVLNGVVKD
-175 IAKETSKIVRGVT
+175 IAKETSKIVRGVAK
-188 RESYRIATNVAR
+188 ESYRIATNVAR

-268 IKIVKDVAKETNRIK
+268 IKIVKDVAKEVNRIK
-283 NNVVNEVK
+283 NNVENEAK
-291 NVLYAASKLPI
+291 KVLYAASKLPI
-302 IGSNARD
+302 IGSNARN

-341 ISNMELDESTISNI
+341 ISNMELDESTVSNR
-355 VGAIDGSADKSIY
+355 VGATDGSADKSIY

-381 ITIGSGNGEKKLKIL
+381 ITIGSGNGEEKLKIL
-396 EIMDKTKSGI
+396 EIMDKAKSGI

-421 ILEGSTPPDKFF
+421 ILEGSMPPSEFF
-433 ENPTKVTKHWLNNMQ
+433 KNPTKVTKHWANNIS
-448 GNMRRPTLDL
+448 GNMRRTSSGL
-458 LKGAASPNHIPD
+458 LKGATSLNLPNFSD
-470 LTDLYKSNENGTP
+470 VYRSNENGTP

-502 GKNGFKG
+502 GKDGFKG

-536 VDPAPVSN
+536 VDPAPVNN

-555 TVIPNNGDALL
+555 KVVPDNEGDFINGALL
-566 NYTRENSKGATTSIS
+566 NEVKTNSKGEKIS
-581 KVYGIGELE
+581 SSRTFGLQKAV
-590 VKKVF
+590 
-595 ESLNPLSIS
+595 
-604 YGVDKLEENIKN
+604 ENINIKDPIGKLKN
-616 IMKPPRTSHLPAVK
+616 FQQFIKGPKTDNLATMVVK
-630 VAAFKDKNGKI
+630 VKEGSLWHTTDIRDVIDKE
-641 DNHKTDPDD
+641 KTLLN
-650 VRKKEIEML
+650 EIKL
-659 RDIKIYKSN
+659 YKSN

>member
-18 FKAVSSV
+18 FKTVSSV

-44 KKIAGNIAKGTKQ
+44 KKIVGNIARGTKQ

-82 NVVSETKRIVGNV
+82 NVVNETKRIVSNV

-101 VAGNVAKGTKKVAG
+101 VAGNVAKGTKQVAG

-161 AKGNFAVLSSVAKD
+161 TKGNFAVLNGVVKD
-175 IAKETSKIVRGVT
+175 IAKETRKIIKGVAK
-188 RESYRIATNVAR
+188 ESYRIATNVVK
-200 GTSKV
+200 GTSKI

-217 KNIARETSRIVR
+217 KNIAGETSKIVR
-229 DVTNETKRITGNIIK
+229 NVTNETKRITGNIIK

-283 NNVVNEVK
+283 NNVVNEAK
-291 NVLYAASKLPI
+291 NILYAASKLPI

-341 ISNMELDESTISNI
+341 ISNMDLDESTVSNR
-355 VGAIDGSADKSIY
+355 VRATDGSDDKSIY
-368 NNFKES
+368 NNFNEG

-381 ITIGSGNGEKKLKIL
+381 IVVGDEGKGEEKLKIL

-406 RGIAVGNLKTGKVEI
+406 RGIAVGNMKTGKVEI
-421 ILEGSTPPDKFF
+421 ILEGSMPPNEFF
-433 ENPTKVTKHWLNNMQ
+433 KNPTKVTKHWANNIS
-448 GNMRRPTLDL
+448 GNMRRTSSGL
-458 LKGAASPNHIPD
+458 LKGATSLNLPNFSD
-470 LTDLYKSNENGTP
+470 VYRSNENGTP

-502 GKNGFKG
+502 GKDGFKG

-536 VDPAPVSN
+536 VDPAPVNN

-555 TVIPNNGDALL
+555 KVVPDNEGDFINGALL
-566 NYTRENSKGATTSIS
+566 NEVKTNSKGEKIS
-581 KVYGIGELE
+581 SSRTFGLQKAVENINIKVPID
-590 VKKVF
+590 K
-595 ESLNPLSIS
+595 
-604 YGVDKLEENIKN
+604 KLENVKQVIKG
-616 IMKPPRTSHLPAVK
+616 S
-630 VAAFKDKNGKI
+630 KI
-641 DNHKTDPDD
+641 DNLATMVVKAKEGSLWHKTDIGD
-650 VRKKEIEML
+650 VIVEEKKLLNEIKL
-659 RDIKIYKSN
+659 YKSN

>member
-44 KKIAGNIAKGTKQ
+44 KKIAGNIARGTKQ

-82 NVVSETKRIVGNV
+82 NVVSETKRIVNNV

-101 VAGNVAKGTKKVAG
+101 VADNVAKVTKQVAG
-115 NISKSTVKVISDI
+115 NISKSTVKVTSNI

-147 GNIVKGTKKVASNI
+147 DNIVKGTKKVASNI
-161 AKGNFAVLSSVAKD
+161 AKGNFAVLNGVVKD
-175 IAKETSKIVRGVT
+175 IAKETSKIVRGVAK
-188 RESYRIATNVAR
+188 ESYRIATNVAK

-205 ISGVSKEAGKIV
+205 ISGISKEAGKIV

-283 NNVVNEVK
+283 NNVVNEAK
-291 NVLYAASKLPI
+291 NILYAASKLPI
-302 IGSNARD
+302 IGSNARN

-341 ISNMELDESTISNI
+341 ISNMELDESTVSNR
-355 VGAIDGSADKSIY
+355 VGATDGSADKSIY
-368 NNFKES
+368 NNFKKGE
-374 KLKVGME
+374 LKVGMD
-381 ITIGSGNGEKKLKIL
+381 ITIGSGNGKEKLKIL

-406 RGIAVGNLKTGKVEI
+406 RGIAVGNMKTGKVEI
-421 ILEGSTPPDKFF
+421 ILEGSMPPNEFF
-433 ENPTKVTKHWLNNMQ
+433 KNPTKVTKHWLNNMQ
-448 GNMRRPTLDL
+448 GNMRRSSLGL
-458 LKGAASPNHIPD
+458 LKGATSLNLPNFSD
-470 LTDLYKSNENGTP
+470 VYRSNENGTP

-502 GKNGFKG
+502 GKDGFKG

-536 VDPAPVSN
+536 VDPAPVNN

-555 TVIPNNGDALL
+555 KVIPDNEGDFINGALL
-566 NYTRENSKGATTSIS
+566 NEVKTNSKGEKIS
-581 KVYGIGELE
+581 SSRTFGLQKAV
-590 VKKVF
+590 
-595 ESLNPLSIS
+595 
-604 YGVDKLEENIKN
+604 ENINIKDPIGKLKN
-616 IMKPPRTSHLPAVK
+616 FQQFIKGPKT
-630 VAAFKDKNGKI
+630 
-641 DNHKTDPDD
+641 DNLATMVVEAKKGSLWHKTDIGD
-650 VRKKEIEML
+650 VIEKEKTLLNE
-659 RDIKIYKSN
+659 IKLYKSN

>member
-6 NRSKNDFTNNPF
+6 NRSKNDFTNNSF

-44 KKIAGNIAKGTKQ
+44 KKIAGNIARGTKQ

-82 NVVSETKRIVGNV
+82 NVVNETKRIVGNV
-95 KRETKR
+95 KRETKK
-101 VAGNVAKGTKKVAG
+101 VAGNVAKGTKQVAG
-115 NISKSTVKVISDI
+115 NISKSTVKVISNI

-147 GNIVKGTKKVASNI
+147 GNIVKGTKQVASNI
-161 AKGNFAVLSSVAKD
+161 AKGNFAVLNGVVKD
-175 IAKETSKIVRGVT
+175 IAKETRKIIKGVAK
-188 RESYRIATNVAR
+188 ESYRIATNVAR

-217 KNIARETSRIVR
+217 KNIVRETSRIVR
-229 DVTNETKRITGNIIK
+229 NVTNEIKRITGNIIK
-244 GTAGVAKNIIKS
+244 GTSGVAKNIIKS

-283 NNVVNEVK
+283 NNVVNEAK
-291 NVLYAASKLPI
+291 KVLYAASKLPI
-302 IGSNARD
+302 IGSNARN

-341 ISNMELDESTISNI
+341 ISNMDLDESTVSNR
-355 VGAIDGSADKSIY
+355 VGAIDGSTDKSIY
-368 NNFKES
+368 NNFKKGE
-374 KLKVGME
+374 LKVGME
-381 ITIGSGNGEKKLKIL
+381 IAIDSGNGAENLKIL

-406 RGIAVGNLKTGKVEI
+406 RGIAVGNIKTGKVEI
-421 ILEGSTPPDKFF
+421 ILEGSMPPSEFF
-433 ENPTKVTKHWLNNMQ
+433 KNPTKVTKHWANNIS
-448 GNMRRPTLDL
+448 GNMRRTSSGL
-458 LKGAASPNHIPD
+458 LKGATSLNLPNFSD
-470 LTDLYKSNENGTP
+470 VYRSNENGTP

-502 GKNGFKG
+502 GKDGFKG

-536 VDPAPVSN
+536 VDPAPVNN

-555 TVIPNNGDALL
+555 KVVPDNEGDFINGALL
-566 NYTRENSKGATTSIS
+566 NEVKTNSKGEKIS
-581 KVYGIGELE
+581 SSRTFGLQKAVENINIKVPID
-590 VKKVF
+590 K
-595 ESLNPLSIS
+595 
-604 YGVDKLEENIKN
+604 KLENVKQVIKG
-616 IMKPPRTSHLPAVK
+616 S
-630 VAAFKDKNGKI
+630 KI
-641 DNHKTDPDD
+641 DNLATMVVKAKEGSLWHKTDIGD
-650 VRKKEIEML
+650 VIVEEKKLLNEIKL
-659 RDIKIYKSN
+659 YKSN

>member
-82 NVVSETKRIVGNV
+82 NVVSETKKIVNNV

-101 VAGNVAKGTKKVAG
+101 VADNVAKGTKQVAG
-115 NISKSTVKVISDI
+115 NISKSTVKVISNI

-142 TKRIA
+142 TKKIA

-161 AKGNFAVLSSVAKD
+161 AKGNFAVLNGVVKD
-175 IAKETSKIVRGVT
+175 IAKETRKIIKGVAK
-188 RESYRIATNVAR
+188 ESYRIATNVAR

-205 ISGVSKEAGKIV
+205 ISNVSKEAGKIV
-217 KNIARETSRIVR
+217 KNIAVETSRIVR
-229 DVTNETKRITGNIIK
+229 NVTNETKRITGNIIK

-256 TAKIANDVNKET
+256 AAKIANDVNKET

-283 NNVVNEVK
+283 NNVVNEAK

-302 IGSNARD
+302 IGSSARD

-341 ISNMELDESTISNI
+341 ISNMEFDETTISNI

-368 NNFKES
+368 NNFNEG

-381 ITIGSGNGEKKLKIL
+381 ITIGSGNGKEKLKIL

-406 RGIAVGNLKTGKVEI
+406 RGIAVGNMKTGKVEI
-421 ILEGSTPPDKFF
+421 ILEGSMPPNEFF
-433 ENPTKVTKHWLNNMQ
+433 KNPTKVTKHWLNNMQ
-448 GNMRRPTLDL
+448 GNMRRSSLGL
-458 LKGAASPNHIPD
+458 LKGATSLNLPNFSD
-470 LTDLYKSNENGTP
+470 VYRSNENGTP

-502 GKNGFKG
+502 GKDGFKG

-536 VDPAPVSN
+536 VDPAPVNN

-555 TVIPNNGDALL
+555 KVIPDNEGDFINGALL
-566 NYTRENSKGATTSIS
+566 NEVKTNSKGEKIS
-581 KVYGIGELE
+581 SSRTFGLQKAV
-590 VKKVF
+590 
-595 ESLNPLSIS
+595 
-604 YGVDKLEENIKN
+604 ENINIKDPIGKLKN
-616 IMKPPRTSHLPAVK
+616 FQQFIKGP
-630 VAAFKDKNGKI
+630 
-641 DNHKTDPDD
+641 KTDNLATMVVKAKEGSLWHTTDIGD
-650 VRKKEIEML
+650 VIEKEKTLLNE
-659 RDIKIYKSN
+659 IKLYKSN

>member
-82 NVVSETKRIVGNV
+82 NVVNETKRIVNNV

-101 VAGNVAKGTKKVAG
+101 VAGNVAKGTKQVAG
-115 NISKSTVKVISDI
+115 NISKSTVKVISNI

-175 IAKETSKIVRGVT
+175 IAKETSKIVRGVAK
-188 RESYRIATNVAR
+188 ESYRIATNVAR

-217 KNIARETSRIVR
+217 KNIAGETSRIVR
-229 DVTNETKRITGNIIK
+229 NVTNETKRITGNIIK

-268 IKIVKDVAKETNRIK
+268 IKIVKDVDKETNRIK
-283 NNVVNEVK
+283 DNVIK
-291 NVLYAASKLPI
+291 NVKTVLYNASKLPI

-341 ISNMELDESTISNI
+341 ISNMEFDETTISNI

-368 NNFKES
+368 NNFNEG

-381 ITIGSGNGEKKLKIL
+381 ITIGKKNRAENFKIL

-421 ILEGSTPPDKFF
+421 ILEGSMPPNEFF
-433 ENPTKVTKHWLNNMQ
+433 KNPTKVTKHWLNNIS
-448 GNMRRPTLDL
+448 GNMRRTSSGL
-458 LKGAASPNHIPD
+458 LKGATSLNLPNFSD
-470 LTDLYKSNENGTP
+470 VYRSNENGTP

-502 GKNGFKG
+502 GKDGFKG

-536 VDPAPVSN
+536 VDPAPVNN

-555 TVIPNNGDALL
+555 KVIPDNEGDFINGALL
-566 NYTRENSKGATTSIS
+566 NEVKTNSKGEKIS
-581 KVYGIGELE
+581 SSRTFGLQKAV
-590 VKKVF
+590 
-595 ESLNPLSIS
+595 
-604 YGVDKLEENIKN
+604 ENINIKDPIGKLKN
-616 IMKPPRTSHLPAVK
+616 FQQFIKGSKTDNLATMVVK
-630 VAAFKDKNGKI
+630 VKEGSLW
-641 DNHKTDPDD
+641 HKTDIGD
-650 VRKKEIEML
+650 VIEKEKTLLNE
-659 RDIKIYKSN
+659 IKLYKSN